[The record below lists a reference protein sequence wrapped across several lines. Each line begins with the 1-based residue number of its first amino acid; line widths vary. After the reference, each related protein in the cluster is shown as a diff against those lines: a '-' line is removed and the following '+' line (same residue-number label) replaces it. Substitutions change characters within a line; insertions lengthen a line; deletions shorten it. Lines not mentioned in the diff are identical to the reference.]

1 LSQDKRQQ
9 KVGWAEARAT
19 LSWEVRA
26 AQEKSASMSEVA
38 LTLAVK
44 AGDLPQLK
52 RALLDMAGPRP
63 AEHTTVTSTYYDTT
77 AGRLNREGL
86 ALRVQEQD
94 GQYTQMVMMAGVK
107 GRPPFADQEWEEVI
121 DGGRQ
126 DLRSLNGRAHLPEVF
141 SDPELRA
148 RFTTVVQRTLC
159 MLEPDGSTQIAGT
172 VEAGEIRTADG
183 TRTEPICEVGLRLMR
198 GDPSALY
205 ETGLRLLE
213 IAPLRIEAR
222 SKVERGY
229 WLLEDTTAKLQAQY
243 FLSFGLKPGTTV
255 EECLQKIGLDCLT
268 LFLRNEPAA
277 LSDEPDGVHQM
288 RVAVR
293 RLRSMVAT
301 LRRMLPSQQYEW
313 VSDELRWMAN
323 VLGPAR
329 NWDVFSGSLLAPVKN
344 ALLSEQ
350 DLDKLCRICEQ
361 ERQSAHHK
369 ANAAIRSSQYTV
381 ALLKLSRWFTSCSWR
396 NQPVSQQSALLVA
409 RIEDVAP
416 NLIERRYKK
425 AVKAAKRFDQL
436 TLQQRHEFR
445 ISIKKLRYTIEFFR
459 DLFDNH
465 QVSEFVGRLKPL
477 QDDMGYANDVRVAHE
492 LLAGVQI
499 SEDVDFAR
507 AAGVVLGWHNRGLT
521 DLDRKLR
528 KHVRRF
534 RQVRPFW

>member
-1 LSQDKRQQ
+1 
-9 KVGWAEARAT
+9 
-19 LSWEVRA
+19 
-26 AQEKSASMSEVA
+26 MSEVA
-38 LTLAVK
+38 LTLTLALK
-44 AGDLPQLK
+44 ACDLPQLE

-77 AGRLNREGL
+77 AGRLKREGL

-94 GQYTQMVMMAGVK
+94 GQSTQMVMIAGVK
-107 GRPPFADQEWEEVI
+107 GRPPFADQEWEDAI
-121 DGGRQ
+121 DGPQQ
-126 DLRSLNGRAHLPEVF
+126 DLRALSGQDHLPEVF

-159 MLEPDGSTQIAGT
+159 MLEPDGSAQIAGT
-172 VEAGEIRTADG
+172 VEAGEIRTAEG

-229 WLLEDTTAKLQAQY
+229 WLLEDTIAKPQAQY
-243 FLSFGLKPGTTV
+243 FLPFGLKPGATV

-277 LSDEPDGVHQM
+277 LSDVPDGVHQM

-293 RLRSMVAT
+293 RLRSVVAT
-301 LRRMLPSQQYEW
+301 FRRMLPPQQYEW
-313 VSDELRWMAN
+313 VSHELRWMAN

-329 NWDVFSGSLLAPVKN
+329 NWDVFSSSLLAPVKN
-344 ALLSEQ
+344 AVLSEP

-361 ERQSAHHK
+361 ERQSAHEK
-369 ANAAIRSSQYTV
+369 ANVAIRSSQYTA
-381 ALLKLSRWFTSCSWR
+381 ALLKLSRWFASCSWR

-409 RIEDVAP
+409 SIEDVAP

-425 AVKAAKRFDQL
+425 AMKAANRFDQL

-459 DLFDNH
+459 DLFDND

-492 LLAGVQI
+492 LLASLQI
-499 SEDVDFAR
+499 SEDGDLAR

-528 KHVRRF
+528 KYVRRF
-534 RQVRPFW
+534 RQARPFW